1 MRGLEMAG
9 KQVLK
14 DKKIGVYK
22 HVSMRDSEGFQTTG
36 YMPIHEQA
44 SIWAYFKQLSASLLY
59 ANNSTTDKE
68 DCLFRINWNEYVRHA
83 YASDLSIYYQG
94 IVYQVTRIDPF
105 EDYTRDLVLYA
116 KTTKTSKLEPVFPY
130 DPSKL

>member
-1 MRGLEMAG
+1 MATANS

-14 DKKIGVYK
+14 DKKIVIYK
-22 HVSMRDSEGFQTTG
+22 KVTYKDAGFQTTG

-59 ANNSTTDKE
+59 ASSTTTTKE
-68 DCLFRINWNEYVRHA
+68 ECLFRINWLDYLRTA
-83 YASDLSIYYQG
+83 YPSDLTIGYRGILYQ
-94 IVYQVTRIDPF
+94 ITRIDPF
-105 EDYTRDLVLYA
+105 EDYTRDMVLYGSRA
-116 KTTKTSKLEPVFPY
+116 NVKTISPIIPY